1 MTDKQILDEIHQ
13 LQKELQAHNYRY
25 HVLDDPIISDYEYDT
40 LLKKLRELEGQ
51 HPEAITPGSPTQRIE
66 VTPLERFTKV
76 THPSPILS
84 LANAFGKDDLKEW
97 YERIAKLDA
106 RVRDSGFV
114 LEPKIDG
121 LTVVIRYEAGRLVQ
135 AATRGDGL
143 VGEDVT
149 ANVKTIKSVPLQIPV
164 MESNVAVPQ
173 TLVVRGEIYIR
184 KDDFERLNAKLLESG
199 EKTYQNPRNTAAGSL
214 RQLDARITAS
224 RPLSLLAYAI
234 VETSGEMPATQW
246 GLLNYLRQ
254 LGFPVSDLAK
264 KMDSFDNVLNSV
276 GSWAEQR
283 DAVPYEIDG
292 VVIKLNDLLLADE
305 LGFVGKDPRGAIALK
320 FPAREKS
327 TVLREIKVNVGRTGV
342 LTPYAVLEPVEIGG
356 VIVKQATLHNFDYI
370 AEKDIRPGDRV
381 LIKRAGDVIPYVI
394 GPLVEERD
402 AASQPYVPPETCP
415 SCGQKVEHFDDEVA
429 WYCVNSACPAQLVR
443 NIEHFVSKGAMDI
456 LGLGEKIV
464 ELLVEQGKIKDVAD
478 LYRLT
483 KADLMDLEGF
493 ADKKAENLIIAI
505 QASRTQPLARLITGL
520 GIHGIGEVA
529 AVDLAREMKSL
540 DAFRDCSIERL
551 LAIEGIGPNTAQSIL
566 DWFSR
571 KPNLNLIDK
580 LKSLGVWPVY
590 AQAQPAANQSL
601 AGKVFVITGT
611 LPTLS
616 REECKALIEE
626 HGGKV
631 TDSVSKNTSY
641 LVVGESAGSKLEK
654 AQSLGV
660 PLLSEEQLRILIGGT
675 LA

>member
-40 LLKKLRELEGQ
+40 LLKKLRELEAQ

-84 LANAFGKDDLKEW
+84 LANAFGKDDLKDW

-264 KMDSFDNVLNSV
+264 KVDSFDSVLNSV

-305 LGFVGKDPRGAIALK
+305 LGFVGKDPRGAVALK

-327 TVLREIKVNVGRTGV
+327 TMLREIKVNVGRTGV

-370 AEKDIRPGDRV
+370 SEKDIRPGDRV

-402 AASQPYVPPETCP
+402 TASQPYVPSETCP

-478 LYRLT
+478 LYQLT
-483 KADLMDLEGF
+483 KPDLMDLEGF
-493 ADKKAENLIIAI
+493 ADKKAENLLAAI
-505 QASRTQPLARLITGL
+505 QASKAQPLARLLTGL

-529 AVDLAREMKSL
+529 AVGLAREMKSL
-540 DAFRDCSIERL
+540 DAFRDCPIERL
-551 LAIEGIGPNTAQSIL
+551 LAIEGIGPNTAQSIT

-660 PLLSEEQLRILIGGT
+660 PLLSEEQLRNLIGGT

>member
-1 MTDKQILDEIHQ
+1 M
-13 LQKELQAHNYRY
+13 
-25 HVLDDPIISDYEYDT
+25 
-40 LLKKLRELEGQ
+40 
-51 HPEAITPGSPTQRIE
+51 
-66 VTPLERFTKV
+66 
-76 THPSPILS
+76 PS
-84 LANAFGKDDLKEW
+84 
-97 YERIAKLDA
+97 
-106 RVRDSGFV
+106 
-114 LEPKIDG
+114 
-121 LTVVIRYEAGRLVQ
+121 
-135 AATRGDGL
+135 
-143 VGEDVT
+143 
-149 ANVKTIKSVPLQIPV
+149 
-164 MESNVAVPQ
+164 
-173 TLVVRGEIYIR
+173 
-184 KDDFERLNAKLLESG
+184 
-199 EKTYQNPRNTAAGSL
+199 
-214 RQLDARITAS
+214 
-224 RPLSLLAYAI
+224 
-234 VETSGEMPATQW
+234 TQW

-264 KMDSFDNVLNSV
+264 KADSFDGVLNSV
-276 GSWAEQR
+276 DGWAEQR

-370 AEKDIRPGDRV
+370 TEKDIRPGDRV

-402 AASQPYVPPETCP
+402 TASQQYFPPETCP
-415 SCGQKVEHFDDEVA
+415 SCAQKVEHFEDEVA

-478 LYRLT
+478 LYQLT

-493 ADKKAENLIIAI
+493 ADKKAENLLAAI
-505 QASRTQPLARLITGL
+505 QASKAQPLARLITGL

-540 DAFRDCSIERL
+540 DAFRDCPIERL
-551 LAIEGIGPNTAQSIL
+551 LAIDGIGPNTAQSIT

-571 KPNLNLIDK
+571 KPNLKLIEK
-580 LKSLGVWPVY
+580 LKSLGVWPLY
-590 AQAQPAANQSL
+590 AQAQSVANQSL
-601 AGKVFVITGT
+601 ADKVFVITGT

-660 PLLSEEQLRILIGGT
+660 PLLSEEQLRKLIGGT

>member
-84 LANAFGKDDLKEW
+84 LANAFGKDDLRDW

-264 KMDSFDNVLNSV
+264 KVDSFDNVLNSV

-415 SCGQKVEHFDDEVA
+415 SCGQKVQHFDDEVA

-505 QASRTQPLARLITGL
+505 QASRTQPLARLLTGL

-540 DAFRDCSIERL
+540 DVFRDCSIERL